1 MLTPQERWELCMQQI
16 KAELSPDEYQDIFAD
31 LKLYDFN
38 EDKIRVI
45 VPSREA
51 FQRLQE
57 HAKCARLF
65 VHAVRQVFGE
75 NTQLGF
81 HLPSEPKPERP
92 TPSQVKPVPNMVQ
105 QKQLPPIE
113 PQLNK
118 HYTFDNFVS
127 GESNKLARSVGLAI
141 AKNPGQT
148 TFNPFFIYGPSGVGK
163 THLANAI
170 GVSVLERNPEMRVL
184 FVSAHVFK
192 TQYTESVVKNNFN
205 NFINFYQSIDVLIID
220 DVQEVSTAKT
230 QQAFFHIFNHLQQS
244 SRQIIMTCDR
254 PPVKLEGMED
264 RMLTRFKWGMVAEM
278 EMPDATLRRDIVKAK
293 LKRNGIRTGFSQ
305 EVISYISENV
315 VSSVR
320 EIEGVINA
328 IMAYSI
334 VDSHEIDLELVKR
347 IVARMVNLEKRE
359 ITMENVLQTITEQF
373 GTSQK
378 ELFSKSRKQSLVR
391 CRQLAMYLTHK
402 YTNMAYAEI
411 GRRFGGR
418 DHTTVIHA
426 CTQISTRISSDADY
440 RHQVEELEGMLKK

>member
-170 GVSVLERNPEMRVL
+170 GLKILETMPEKRVL
-184 FVSAHVFK
+184 FVSANVFK
-192 TQYTESVVKNNFN
+192 TQFTEAANKSNLNNFMH
-205 NFINFYQSIDVLIID
+205 FYLSIDVLIID
-220 DVQEVSTAKT
+220 DVQEISTPKT
-230 QQAFFHIFNHLQQS
+230 QQTFFHIFNHLQQNDC
-244 SRQIIMTCDR
+244 QIIMTCDR
-254 PPVKLEGMED
+254 PPVQLEGMED
-264 RMLTRFKWGMVAEM
+264 RMLTRFKWGMIAEM
-278 EMPDATLRRDIVKAK
+278 EKPDVTLRKAILEAK
-293 LKRNGIRTGFSQ
+293 IKRNGLSKFPKD
-305 EVISYISENV
+305 VILYIAENV
-315 VSSVR
+315 ESSVR
-320 EIEGVINA
+320 ELEGILNS

-334 VDSHEIDLELVKR
+334 VDSEDISLDMVQR
-347 IVARMVNLEKRE
+347 IIARAVVLEKRTVTFDE
-359 ITMENVLQTITEQF
+359 LLQKVAEKYKV
-373 GTSQK
+373 SVR
-378 ELFSKSRKQSLVR
+378 ELYSKSRKFALVQS
-391 CRQLAMYLTHK
+391 RQLAMYMVHK
-402 YTNMAYAEI
+402 YTNLSYAEI

-426 CTQISTRISSDADY
+426 CTKISNKISAVVEY
-440 RHQVEELEGMLKK
+440 RREIEEFEASLKK

>member
-1 MLTPQERWELCMQQI
+1 MHTPQSKWNQCVERLKQLLPADDFAQTVGQLTFVEF
-16 KAELSPDEYQDIFAD
+16 AEG
-31 LKLYDFN
+31 KLR
-38 EDKIRVI
+38 IG
-45 VPSREA
+45 VPSREVA
-51 FQRLQE
+51 ASIDKSS
-57 HAKCARLF
+57 HATTIGAIL
-65 VHAVRQVFGE
+65 AETFG
-75 NTQLGF
+75 NGIRIAYSLVAPQSP
-81 HLPSEPKPERP
+81 LPKKR
-92 TPSQVKPVPNMVQ
+92 T
-105 QKQLPPIE
+105 LPPLD
-113 PQLNK
+113 PQLNR
-118 HYTFDNFVS
+118 HYTFENFVS
-127 GESNKLARSVGLAI
+127 GASNKLALSVARSI
-141 AKNPGQT
+141 AEKPQGN

-170 GVSVLERNPEMRVL
+170 GVNVLERNPEMRVL

-220 DVQEVSTAKT
+220 DVQEISTAKT

-359 ITMENVLQTITEQF
+359 ITMDNVIQTITEQMAV
-373 GTSQK
+373 SQK
-378 ELFSKSRKQSLVR
+378 ELFSKSRKQSLVKS
-391 CRQLAMYLTHK
+391 RQLAMYLTHK

-418 DHTTVIHA
+418 DHTTVMHA
-426 CTQISTRISSDADY
+426 CSQIQGRIASDSDY

>member
-1 MLTPQERWELCMQQI
+1 MHTPQSKWNQCVERLKQLLPADDFAQTVGQLTFVEF
-16 KAELSPDEYQDIFAD
+16 AEG
-31 LKLYDFN
+31 KLR
-38 EDKIRVI
+38 IG
-45 VPSREA
+45 VPSREVA
-51 FQRLQE
+51 ASIDKSS
-57 HAKCARLF
+57 HATTIGAIL
-65 VHAVRQVFGE
+65 AETFG
-75 NTQLGF
+75 NGIRIAYSLVAPQSP
-81 HLPSEPKPERP
+81 LPKKR
-92 TPSQVKPVPNMVQ
+92 T
-105 QKQLPPIE
+105 LPPLD

-118 HYTFDNFVS
+118 HYTFENFVS
-127 GESNKLARSVGLAI
+127 GASNKLALSVARSI
-141 AKNPGQT
+141 ADKPQGN

-170 GVSVLERNPEMRVL
+170 GVNVLERNPEMRVL

-220 DVQEVSTAKT
+220 DVQEISTAKT

-359 ITMENVLQTITEQF
+359 ITMDNVIQTITEQMAV
-373 GTSQK
+373 SQK

-418 DHTTVIHA
+418 DHTTVMHA
-426 CTQISTRISSDADY
+426 CSQIQGRIASDSDY

>member
-1 MLTPQERWELCMQQI
+1 MHTPQSKWNQCVERLKQLLPADDFAQTVGQLTFVEF
-16 KAELSPDEYQDIFAD
+16 AEG
-31 LKLYDFN
+31 KLR
-38 EDKIRVI
+38 IG
-45 VPSREA
+45 VPSREVA
-51 FQRLQE
+51 ASIDKSS
-57 HAKCARLF
+57 HATTIGAIL
-65 VHAVRQVFGE
+65 AETFG
-75 NTQLGF
+75 NGIRIAYSLVAPQSP
-81 HLPSEPKPERP
+81 LPKKR
-92 TPSQVKPVPNMVQ
+92 T
-105 QKQLPPIE
+105 LPPLD
-113 PQLNK
+113 PQLNR
-118 HYTFDNFVS
+118 HYTFENFVS
-127 GESNKLARSVGLAI
+127 GASNKLALSVARSI
-141 AKNPGQT
+141 AEKPQGN

-170 GVSVLERNPEMRVL
+170 GVNVLERNPEMRVL

-220 DVQEVSTAKT
+220 DVQEISTAKT

-359 ITMENVLQTITEQF
+359 ITMDNVIQTITEQMAV
-373 GTSQK
+373 SQK

-418 DHTTVIHA
+418 DHTTVMHA
-426 CTQISTRISSDADY
+426 CSQIQGRIASDSDY

>member
-1 MLTPQERWELCMQQI
+1 MHTPQSKWNQCVERLKQLLP
-16 KAELSPDEYQDIFAD
+16 ADDFAQTVGQ
-31 LKLYDFN
+31 LTFVEFSEGKLR
-38 EDKIRVI
+38 IG
-45 VPSREA
+45 VPSREVA
-51 FQRLQE
+51 ASIDKSS
-57 HAKCARLF
+57 HATTIGAIL
-65 VHAVRQVFGE
+65 AETFG
-75 NTQLGF
+75 NGIRIAYSLVAPQSP
-81 HLPSEPKPERP
+81 LPKKR
-92 TPSQVKPVPNMVQ
+92 T
-105 QKQLPPIE
+105 LPPLD
-113 PQLNK
+113 PQLNR
-118 HYTFDNFVS
+118 HYTFENFVS
-127 GESNKLARSVGLAI
+127 GASNKLALSVARSI
-141 AKNPGQT
+141 AEKPQGN

-170 GVSVLERNPEMRVL
+170 GVNVLERNPEMRVL

-220 DVQEVSTAKT
+220 DVQEISTAKT

-359 ITMENVLQTITEQF
+359 ITMDNVIQTITEQMAV
-373 GTSQK
+373 SQK

-418 DHTTVIHA
+418 DHTTVMHA
-426 CTQISTRISSDADY
+426 CSQIQGRIASDSDY

>member
-1 MLTPQERWELCMQQI
+1 MHTYQSKWNQCVERLKQLLPADDFAQTVGQLTFVEF
-16 KAELSPDEYQDIFAD
+16 AEG
-31 LKLYDFN
+31 KLR
-38 EDKIRVI
+38 IG
-45 VPSREA
+45 VPSREVA
-51 FQRLQE
+51 ASIDKSS
-57 HAKCARLF
+57 HATTIGAIL
-65 VHAVRQVFGE
+65 AETFG
-75 NTQLGF
+75 NGIRIAYSLVAPSSP
-81 HLPSEPKPERP
+81 LPKKR
-92 TPSQVKPVPNMVQ
+92 T
-105 QKQLPPIE
+105 LPPLD
-113 PQLNK
+113 PQLNR
-118 HYTFDNFVS
+118 HYTFENFVS
-127 GESNKLARSVGLAI
+127 GASNKLALSVARSI
-141 AKNPGQT
+141 ADKPQGN

-170 GVSVLERNPEMRVL
+170 GVNVLERNPEMRVL

-220 DVQEVSTAKT
+220 DVQEISTAKT

-359 ITMENVLQTITEQF
+359 ITMENVLQTITEQMAV
-373 GTSQK
+373 SQK

-418 DHTTVIHA
+418 DHTTVMHA
-426 CTQISTRISSDADY
+426 CSQIQGRIASDSDY

>member
-1 MLTPQERWELCMQQI
+1 MHTPQSKWNQCVERLKQLLPADDFAQTVGQLTFVEF
-16 KAELSPDEYQDIFAD
+16 AEG
-31 LKLYDFN
+31 KLR
-38 EDKIRVI
+38 IG
-45 VPSREA
+45 VPSREVA
-51 FQRLQE
+51 ASIDKSS
-57 HAKCARLF
+57 HATTIGAIL
-65 VHAVRQVFGE
+65 AETFG
-75 NTQLGF
+75 NGIRIAYSLVAPQSP
-81 HLPSEPKPERP
+81 LPKKR
-92 TPSQVKPVPNMVQ
+92 T
-105 QKQLPPIE
+105 LPPLD
-113 PQLNK
+113 PQLNR
-118 HYTFDNFVS
+118 HYTFENFVS
-127 GESNKLARSVGLAI
+127 GASNKLALSVARSI
-141 AKNPGQT
+141 AEKPQGN

-170 GVSVLERNPEMRVL
+170 GVNVLERNSEMRVL

-220 DVQEVSTAKT
+220 DVQEISTAKT

-359 ITMENVLQTITEQF
+359 ITMDNVIQTITEQMAV
-373 GTSQK
+373 SQK

-418 DHTTVIHA
+418 DHTTVMHA
-426 CTQISTRISSDADY
+426 CSQIQGRIASDSDY

>member
-1 MLTPQERWELCMQQI
+1 MHTPQSLWNKCVDRLKQAI
-16 KAELSPDEYQDIFAD
+16 PAADFAKTVGLLTFVDFAEG
-31 LKLYDFN
+31 KLR
-38 EDKIRVI
+38 IG
-45 VPSREA
+45 VPSREVA
-51 FQRLQE
+51 QTIDQSQYAQMIATTLAETFGSGVRIAYALVQPRQQQTVPPADAAQLNTIQQR
-57 HAKCARLF
+57 K
-65 VHAVRQVFGE
+65 
-75 NTQLGF
+75 
-81 HLPSEPKPERP
+81 
-92 TPSQVKPVPNMVQ
+92 
-105 QKQLPPIE
+105 LPPLD
-113 PQLNK
+113 PQLNR
-118 HYTFDNFVS
+118 HYTFENFVS
-127 GESNKLARSVGLAI
+127 GASNKLALSVARSI
-141 AKNPGQT
+141 ADKPHGN

-192 TQYTESVVKNNFN
+192 TQYPESVVKNNFN

-293 LKRNGIRTGFSQ
+293 LKRNGIRTGFSP

-359 ITMENVLQTITEQF
+359 ITMDNVIQTITEQL
-373 GTSQK
+373 GTTQK
-378 ELFSKSRKQSLVR
+378 ELFSKSRKQSLVKS
-391 CRQLAMYLTHK
+391 RQLAMYLTHK
-402 YTNMAYAEI
+402 YTNRAYAEI

>member
-1 MLTPQERWELCMQQI
+1 MHTYQSKWNQCVERLKQLLPADDFAQTVGQLTFVEF
-16 KAELSPDEYQDIFAD
+16 AEG
-31 LKLYDFN
+31 KLR
-38 EDKIRVI
+38 IG
-45 VPSREA
+45 VPSREVA
-51 FQRLQE
+51 ASIDKSS
-57 HAKCARLF
+57 HATTIGAIL
-65 VHAVRQVFGE
+65 AETFG
-75 NTQLGF
+75 NGIRIAYSLVAPSSP
-81 HLPSEPKPERP
+81 LPKKR
-92 TPSQVKPVPNMVQ
+92 T
-105 QKQLPPIE
+105 LPPLD
-113 PQLNK
+113 PQLNR
-118 HYTFDNFVS
+118 HYTFENFVS
-127 GESNKLARSVGLAI
+127 GASNKLALSVARSI
-141 AKNPGQT
+141 ADKPQGN

-170 GVSVLERNPEMRVL
+170 GVNVLERNPEMRVL

-220 DVQEVSTAKT
+220 DVQEISTAKT

-278 EMPDATLRRDIVKAK
+278 EMPDATLRLDIVKAK

-305 EVISYISENV
+305 EVISYISETV

-359 ITMENVLQTITEQF
+359 ITMENVLQTITEQMAV
-373 GTSQK
+373 SQK

-418 DHTTVIHA
+418 DHTTVMHA
-426 CTQISTRISSDADY
+426 CSQIQGRIASDSDY

>member
-1 MLTPQERWELCMQQI
+1 MHTYQSKWNQCVERLKQLLPADDFAQTVGQLTFVEF
-16 KAELSPDEYQDIFAD
+16 AEG
-31 LKLYDFN
+31 KLR
-38 EDKIRVI
+38 IG
-45 VPSREA
+45 VPSREVA
-51 FQRLQE
+51 ASIDKSS
-57 HAKCARLF
+57 HATTIGAIL
-65 VHAVRQVFGE
+65 AETFG
-75 NTQLGF
+75 NGIRIAYSLVAPSSP
-81 HLPSEPKPERP
+81 LPKKR
-92 TPSQVKPVPNMVQ
+92 TF
-105 QKQLPPIE
+105 PPLD
-113 PQLNK
+113 PQLNR
-118 HYTFDNFVS
+118 HYTFENFVS
-127 GESNKLARSVGLAI
+127 GASNKLALSVARSI
-141 AKNPGQT
+141 ADKPQGN

-170 GVSVLERNPEMRVL
+170 GVNVLERNPEMRVL

-220 DVQEVSTAKT
+220 DVQEISTAKT

-278 EMPDATLRRDIVKAK
+278 EMPDATLRLDIVKAK

-359 ITMENVLQTITEQF
+359 ITMENVLQTITEQMAV
-373 GTSQK
+373 SQK

-418 DHTTVIHA
+418 DHTTVMHA
-426 CTQISTRISSDADY
+426 CSQIQGRIASDSDY

>member
-1 MLTPQERWELCMQQI
+1 MHTPQSKWNQCVERLKQLLPADDFAQTVGQLTFVEF
-16 KAELSPDEYQDIFAD
+16 AEG
-31 LKLYDFN
+31 KLR
-38 EDKIRVI
+38 IG
-45 VPSREA
+45 VPSREVA
-51 FQRLQE
+51 ASIDKSS
-57 HAKCARLF
+57 HATTIGAIL
-65 VHAVRQVFGE
+65 AETFG
-75 NTQLGF
+75 NGIRIAYSLVAPQSP
-81 HLPSEPKPERP
+81 LPKKR
-92 TPSQVKPVPNMVQ
+92 T
-105 QKQLPPIE
+105 LPPLD
-113 PQLNK
+113 PQLNR
-118 HYTFDNFVS
+118 HYTFENFVS
-127 GESNKLARSVGLAI
+127 GASNKLALSVARSI
-141 AKNPGQT
+141 ADKPQGN

-170 GVSVLERNPEMRVL
+170 GVNVLERNPEMRVL

-220 DVQEVSTAKT
+220 DVQEISTAKT

-359 ITMENVLQTITEQF
+359 ITMDNVIQTITEQMAV
-373 GTSQK
+373 SQK

-418 DHTTVIHA
+418 DHTTVMHA
-426 CTQISTRISSDADY
+426 CSQIQGRIASDSDY

>member
-1 MLTPQERWELCMQQI
+1 MHTPQSLWQKSVEHLKQLLPADFFLQTI
-16 KAELSPDEYQDIFAD
+16 AQLSFVGYSEG
-31 LKLYDFN
+31 KLR
-38 EDKIRVI
+38 IG
-45 VPSREA
+45 VPSVEVA
-51 FQRLQE
+51 
-57 HAKCARLF
+57 HAIDRSQYATTIGATLAGTF
-65 VHAVRQVFGE
+65 GSGVQV
-75 NTQLGF
+75 
-81 HLPSEPKPERP
+81 SYAI
-92 TPSQVKPVPNMVQ
+92 VKPRPQEPIMTRGGGQNLIQ
-105 QKQLPPIE
+105 QRALPPID
-113 PQLNK
+113 PQLNR
-118 HYTFDNFVS
+118 HYTFENFVS
-127 GESNKLARSVGLAI
+127 GASNKLALTVAHSI
-141 AKNPGQT
+141 ADKPHGN

-293 LKRNGIRTGFSQ
+293 LKRNGIRSGFSQ

-359 ITMENVLQTITEQF
+359 ITMDNVIQTITDQM
-373 GTSQK
+373 GTTQK

-426 CTQISTRISSDADY
+426 CTQIANRITSDADY
-440 RHQVEELEGMLKK
+440 RHQVEEIEGMLRK

>member
-1 MLTPQERWELCMQQI
+1 MHTPQSKWNQCVERLKQLLPADDFAQTVGQLTFVEF
-16 KAELSPDEYQDIFAD
+16 AEG
-31 LKLYDFN
+31 KLR
-38 EDKIRVI
+38 IG
-45 VPSREA
+45 VPSREVA
-51 FQRLQE
+51 ASIDKSS
-57 HAKCARLF
+57 HATTIGAIL
-65 VHAVRQVFGE
+65 AETFG
-75 NTQLGF
+75 NGIRIAYSLVAPQSP
-81 HLPSEPKPERP
+81 LPKKR
-92 TPSQVKPVPNMVQ
+92 T
-105 QKQLPPIE
+105 LPPLD
-113 PQLNK
+113 PQLNR
-118 HYTFDNFVS
+118 HYTFENFVS
-127 GESNKLARSVGLAI
+127 GASNKLALSVARSI
-141 AKNPGQT
+141 AEKPQGN

-170 GVSVLERNPEMRVL
+170 GVNVLERNPEMRVL

-220 DVQEVSTAKT
+220 DVQEISTAKT

-359 ITMENVLQTITEQF
+359 ITMENVLQTITEQMAV
-373 GTSQK
+373 SQK

-418 DHTTVIHA
+418 DHTTVMHA
-426 CTQISTRISSDADY
+426 CSQIQGRIASDSDY

>member
-1 MLTPQERWELCMQQI
+1 MHTYQSKWNQCVERLKQLLPADDFAQTVGQLTFVEF
-16 KAELSPDEYQDIFAD
+16 AEG
-31 LKLYDFN
+31 KLR
-38 EDKIRVI
+38 IG
-45 VPSREA
+45 VPSREVA
-51 FQRLQE
+51 ASIDKSS
-57 HAKCARLF
+57 HATTIGAIL
-65 VHAVRQVFGE
+65 AETFG
-75 NTQLGF
+75 NGIRIAYSLVAPSSP
-81 HLPSEPKPERP
+81 LPKKR
-92 TPSQVKPVPNMVQ
+92 TF
-105 QKQLPPIE
+105 PPLD
-113 PQLNK
+113 PQLNR
-118 HYTFDNFVS
+118 HYTFENFVS
-127 GESNKLARSVGLAI
+127 GASNKLALSVARSI
-141 AKNPGQT
+141 ADKPQGN

-170 GVSVLERNPEMRVL
+170 GVNVLERNPEMRVL

-220 DVQEVSTAKT
+220 DVQEISTAKT

-278 EMPDATLRRDIVKAK
+278 EMPDATLRLDIVKAK

-359 ITMENVLQTITEQF
+359 ITMENVLQTITEQL
-373 GTSQK
+373 GTTQK
-378 ELFSKSRKQSLVR
+378 ELFSKSRKQSLVKS
-391 CRQLAMYLTHK
+391 RQLAMYLTHK

>member
-1 MLTPQERWELCMQQI
+1 MHTYQSKWNQCVERLKQLLPADDFAQTVGQLTFVEF
-16 KAELSPDEYQDIFAD
+16 AEG
-31 LKLYDFN
+31 KLR
-38 EDKIRVI
+38 IG
-45 VPSREA
+45 VPSREVA
-51 FQRLQE
+51 ASIDKSS
-57 HAKCARLF
+57 HATTIGAIL
-65 VHAVRQVFGE
+65 AETFG
-75 NTQLGF
+75 NGIRIAYSLVAPSSP
-81 HLPSEPKPERP
+81 LPKKR
-92 TPSQVKPVPNMVQ
+92 T
-105 QKQLPPIE
+105 LPPLD
-113 PQLNK
+113 PQLNR
-118 HYTFDNFVS
+118 HYTFENFVS
-127 GESNKLARSVGLAI
+127 GASNKLALSVARSI
-141 AKNPGQT
+141 ADKPQGN

-170 GVSVLERNPEMRVL
+170 GVNVLERNSEMRVL

-220 DVQEVSTAKT
+220 DVQEISTAKT

-359 ITMENVLQTITEQF
+359 ITMENVLQTITEQMAV
-373 GTSQK
+373 SQK

-418 DHTTVIHA
+418 DHTTVMHA
-426 CTQISTRISSDADY
+426 CSQIQGRIASDSDY

>member
-1 MLTPQERWELCMQQI
+1 MHTQHPQWNKCVERLKQLLPADDFAKTIGQLTFVG
-16 KAELSPDEYQDIFAD
+16 FAD
-31 LKLYDFN
+31 GKLR
-38 EDKIRVI
+38 IG
-45 VPSREA
+45 VPSREVA
-51 FQRLQE
+51 EAIDKSQ
-57 HAKCARLF
+57 HASTIGATL
-65 VHAVRQVFGE
+65 AEVFGNGVRIAYTLVQPRQAQTIPPAE
-75 NTQLGF
+75 AAQLNTIRQR
-81 HLPSEPKPERP
+81 K
-92 TPSQVKPVPNMVQ
+92 
-105 QKQLPPIE
+105 LPPLD

-118 HYTFDNFVS
+118 HYTFENFVS
-127 GESNKLARSVGLAI
+127 GASNKLALSVARSI
-141 AKNPGQT
+141 ADKPHGN

-359 ITMENVLQTITEQF
+359 ISMENVLQTITEQF
-373 GTSQK
+373 GTTQK

-426 CTQISTRISSDADY
+426 CTQISTRISSDSDY
-440 RHQVEELEGMLKK
+440 RHQVEEVESMLKK

>member
-1 MLTPQERWELCMQQI
+1 MHTYQSKWNQCVERLKQLLPADDFAQTVGQLTFVEF
-16 KAELSPDEYQDIFAD
+16 AEG
-31 LKLYDFN
+31 KLR
-38 EDKIRVI
+38 IG
-45 VPSREA
+45 VPSREVA
-51 FQRLQE
+51 ASIDKSS
-57 HAKCARLF
+57 HATTIGAIL
-65 VHAVRQVFGE
+65 AETFG
-75 NTQLGF
+75 NGIRIAYSLV
-81 HLPSEPKPERP
+81 
-92 TPSQVKPVPNMVQ
+92 TPSSPLPK
-105 QKQLPPIE
+105 KRTLPPLD
-113 PQLNK
+113 PQLNR
-118 HYTFDNFVS
+118 HYTFENFVS
-127 GESNKLARSVGLAI
+127 GASNKLALSVARSI
-141 AKNPGQT
+141 ADKPQGN

-170 GVSVLERNPEMRVL
+170 GVNVLERNPEMRVL

-220 DVQEVSTAKT
+220 DVQEISTAKT

-359 ITMENVLQTITEQF
+359 ITMENVLQTITEQMAV
-373 GTSQK
+373 SQK

-418 DHTTVIHA
+418 DHTTVMHA
-426 CTQISTRISSDADY
+426 CSQIQGRIASDSDY

>member
-1 MLTPQERWELCMQQI
+1 MHTPQSKWNQCVERLKQLLPADDFAQTVGQLTFVEF
-16 KAELSPDEYQDIFAD
+16 AEG
-31 LKLYDFN
+31 KLR
-38 EDKIRVI
+38 IG
-45 VPSREA
+45 VPSREVA
-51 FQRLQE
+51 ASIDKSS
-57 HAKCARLF
+57 HATTIGAIL
-65 VHAVRQVFGE
+65 AETFG
-75 NTQLGF
+75 NGIRIAYSLVAPQSP
-81 HLPSEPKPERP
+81 LPKKR
-92 TPSQVKPVPNMVQ
+92 T
-105 QKQLPPIE
+105 LPPLD

-118 HYTFDNFVS
+118 HYTFENFVS
-127 GESNKLARSVGLAI
+127 GASNKLALSVARSI
-141 AKNPGQT
+141 AEKPQGN

-170 GVSVLERNPEMRVL
+170 GVNVLERNPEMRVL

-220 DVQEVSTAKT
+220 DVQEISTAKT

-359 ITMENVLQTITEQF
+359 ITMDNVIQTITEQMAV
-373 GTSQK
+373 SQK

-418 DHTTVIHA
+418 DHTTVMHA
-426 CTQISTRISSDADY
+426 CSQIQGRIASDSDY

>member
-1 MLTPQERWELCMQQI
+1 MHTPQSKWNQCVERLKQLLPADDFAQTVGQLTFVEF
-16 KAELSPDEYQDIFAD
+16 AEG
-31 LKLYDFN
+31 KLR
-38 EDKIRVI
+38 IG
-45 VPSREA
+45 VPSREVA
-51 FQRLQE
+51 ASIDKSS
-57 HAKCARLF
+57 HATTIGAIL
-65 VHAVRQVFGE
+65 ADTFG
-75 NTQLGF
+75 NGIRIAYSLVAPQSP
-81 HLPSEPKPERP
+81 LPKKR
-92 TPSQVKPVPNMVQ
+92 T
-105 QKQLPPIE
+105 LPPLD
-113 PQLNK
+113 PQLNR
-118 HYTFDNFVS
+118 HYTFENFVS
-127 GESNKLARSVGLAI
+127 GASNKLALSVARSI
-141 AKNPGQT
+141 ADKPQGN

-170 GVSVLERNPEMRVL
+170 GVNVLERNPEMRVL

-220 DVQEVSTAKT
+220 DVQEISTAKT

-359 ITMENVLQTITEQF
+359 ITMDNVIQTITEQMAV
-373 GTSQK
+373 SQK

-418 DHTTVIHA
+418 DHTTVMHA
-426 CTQISTRISSDADY
+426 CSQIQGRIASDSDY
-440 RHQVEELEGMLKK
+440 RHQVEELESMLKK